1 MKTGSMWNINDF
13 PTYQMVYGWSTHEKL
28 ACLYY
33 MKINKVFTLT
43 NDSKMSFFLLSTTTL
58 ANKSQV
64 QKEIRRTSL
73 KGMLHNRF
81 FLVMNCMT

>member
-1 MKTGSMWNINDF
+1 MWNINDF

-33 MKINKVFTLT
+33 MEINKVFTLT
-43 NDSKMSFFLLSTTTL
+43 NDSKMSFFLLPTTTL

-64 QKEIRRTSL
+64 QKEIRTSL

-81 FLVMNCMT
+81 FWVMNCMT